1 MPICAMEAHS
11 RQSLCGPSFARV
23 FTMRLEGIVLL
34 VLLVI
39 GVWSLIALSLFSI
52 WNESEDQL
60 PAGVI
65 WLTFGIIG
73 FSTVLVFLST
83 YI

>member
-1 MPICAMEAHS
+1 
-11 RQSLCGPSFARV
+11 LLARV
-23 FTMRLEGIVLL
+23 FTMRLEGIILL

-52 WNESEDQL
+52 WNENIAEQF
-60 PAGVI
+60 PADVI
-65 WLTFGIIG
+65 RLLLGIIG
-73 FSTVLVFLST
+73 FSSVLVFLST